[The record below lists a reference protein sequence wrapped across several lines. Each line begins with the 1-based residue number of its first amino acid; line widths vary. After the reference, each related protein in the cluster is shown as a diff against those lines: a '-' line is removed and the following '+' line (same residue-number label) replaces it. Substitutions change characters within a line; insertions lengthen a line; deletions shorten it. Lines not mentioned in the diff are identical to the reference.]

1 MPFMAARNAL
11 FGSRFPSHSS
21 VKRIIRIVGIG
32 KGLPV
37 FLILSLQF
45 FPGVGQ
51 DKQLYAQVQP
61 GFDPTGR
68 FGEPPPLEKK
78 TEPLP
83 PKPAPDIT
91 LPPVETIPELKGAP
105 PQIRVMI
112 RKIQVE
118 GSTVFSAEEL
128 AKVTAPYENRELS
141 TNDLEELRR
150 ALTLLY
156 VNKGYVNSGA
166 VIPDQTLQNG
176 VVTIQIIEG
185 KLTDIQIEGT
195 KYFLPFYFEDRIALS
210 SGPPL
215 NINPLKE
222 KLQLLLQDP
231 RTERLNTE
239 LKPGLKPGEG
249 VLHVQVEEASP
260 FNAWIE
266 FNNFQ
271 SPTVGESRGLGNIAV
286 QNPFGLG
293 DAFRFTYGQ
302 SKGLQPL
309 IEANYIIP
317 LTARDTTLEL
327 NFRFNDF
334 NVVTKPFDDLDIK
347 TKSQIYKIALRQPV
361 YRTLND
367 EVALSLIGEHLENQS
382 FLGGTG
388 FSFQPGATSNGK
400 AIVSA
405 LRFGQEWIHRE
416 SNQVLAVRS
425 RFSVGLNVLDATNN
439 KQNSDDPDGEF
450 FVWLGQ
456 AQYVRRVDPLGIEFL
471 GGLTLQIA
479 NDSLFALEQF
489 AVGGRYSVRGYWE
502 NYLVRDNA
510 FLFNL
515 ESRIPMFPDF
525 FGPKVSVALAP
536 FIDVGRSWEA
546 KRNTPDPQTLA
557 SIGTGIR
564 LSFFNRAHASLY
576 WGQQL
581 NHVQDPPDGGVQ
593 DQGIHWEFVLDIL

>member
-1 MPFMAARNAL
+1 M
-11 FGSRFPSHSS
+11 FGSRLPFHSS
-21 VKRIIRIVGIG
+21 VKRIIRVVDIG
-32 KGLPV
+32 KRLPV

-51 DKQLYAQVQP
+51 DNQLFAQVQP

-68 FGEPPPLEKK
+68 FGQPPPLEKK

-105 PQIRVMI
+105 PQIRVMV

-260 FNAWIE
+260 FKAWVE
-266 FNNFQ
+266 FNNYQ

-309 IEANYIIP
+309 IEGNYVIP

-334 NVVTKPFDDLDIK
+334 NVVTKPFDVWTSEPNPK
-347 TKSQIYKIALRQPV
+347 YTKSPSVSPSIAHSMTKLPFPSSENTWKIKVSLVERGFPFSPGQPTTA
-361 YRTLND
+361 R
-367 EVALSLIGEHLENQS
+367 LSCQPSGSGRNG
-382 FLGGTG
+382 FTG
-388 FSFQPGATSNGK
+388 NPIRS
-400 AIVSA
+400 
-405 LRFGQEWIHRE
+405 
-416 SNQVLAVRS
+416 S
-425 RFSVGLNVLDATNN
+425 RF
-439 KQNSDDPDGEF
+439 DPDS
-450 FVWLGQ
+450 VW
-456 AQYVRRVDPLGIEFL
+456 D
-471 GGLTLQIA
+471 
-479 NDSLFALEQF
+479 
-489 AVGGRYSVRGYWE
+489 
-502 NYLVRDNA
+502 
-510 FLFNL
+510 
-515 ESRIPMFPDF
+515 
-525 FGPKVSVALAP
+525 
-536 FIDVGRSWEA
+536 
-546 KRNTPDPQTLA
+546 
-557 SIGTGIR
+557 
-564 LSFFNRAHASLY
+564 
-576 WGQQL
+576 
-581 NHVQDPPDGGVQ
+581 
-593 DQGIHWEFVLDIL
+593 